1 MLAPLKVDTYNYN
14 QTKSRARIEFR
25 TDNYCMNENIGIG
38 CGLILHNFVRVL
50 VDCSTEAEPKICKS
64 KFSAGRRA
72 IFLTSFCLMHSAC
85 IQFKIQCRLRNY
97 YLILYIYVNVCV
109 CQMKPTKPINP
120 PSLRPVKS
128 HGQSHYTAGWRGR
141 SERCPA
147 QTPHMSSGFHRFHIS
162 KFSNGLAKHSE
173 SQRNIVKHCRQ
184 NMPKSCTNWVWGA
197 SPWRVRCFS
206 RVSRPQVRKMVRLQ
220 PESIQSFHGHHGP
233 CVGLP
238 KKTRR
243 ASLCFFL
250 CSPGTGQSKAW
261 MFDGRACSR
270 GKGTNGFGRIWPNYV
285 KQSCYNDAKRPSMGW
300 HVVAGRDRNNISA
313 THTQWCCA
321 CFNKSPRIALTDI
334 FKASC
339 RKASVS
345 SRAFLK
351 RTTAKVGKVSKTFF
365 SIFQLHAVHPTSDR
379 ISFVRHN
386 YIKWISSLP

>member
-1 MLAPLKVDTYNYN
+1 
-14 QTKSRARIEFR
+14 
-25 TDNYCMNENIGIG
+25 
-38 CGLILHNFVRVL
+38 
-50 VDCSTEAEPKICKS
+50 
-64 KFSAGRRA
+64 
-72 IFLTSFCLMHSAC
+72 
-85 IQFKIQCRLRNY
+85 
-97 YLILYIYVNVCV
+97 
-109 CQMKPTKPINP
+109 MKPTKPINP

-147 QTPHMSSGFHRFHIS
+147 QTPQMSSGFHRFHRFHMS

-173 SQRNIVKHCRQ
+173 GQRNIVKHCRQ

-206 RVSRPQVRKMVRLQ
+206 RVSRPQVQKMVRLQ

-233 CVGLP
+233 RVGLP

-285 KQSCYNDAKRPSMGW
+285 KQSCYNDAKCPSMGW

-313 THTQWCCA
+313 THSDAAHAST
-321 CFNKSPRIALTDI
+321 
-334 FKASC
+334 KA
-339 RKASVS
+339 
-345 SRAFLK
+345 
-351 RTTAKVGKVSKTFF
+351 
-365 SIFQLHAVHPTSDR
+365 QE
-379 ISFVRHN
+379 
-386 YIKWISSLP
+386 